1 MTLFADAP
9 ALTALDDRNQLELLK
24 AQLRAVSEQAEEFA
38 KANSALRR
46 GAARLAEAGNID
58 SLLHSFLAEAI
69 LASGLLG
76 PEAPSA
82 YARLGDSDRGHVR
95 EEYLSLVE
103 QVAPEL
109 RAKHLKVYAYY

>member
-1 MTLFADAP
+1 MFEQAILPIQDEATHASVQR
-9 ALTALDDRNQLELLK
+9 ALDRAFAPNQVGAFLERVGR
-24 AQLRAVSEQAEEFA
+24 ARLRARQF
-38 KANSALRR
+38 
-46 GAARLAEAGNID
+46 
-58 SLLHSFLAEAI
+58 EAI